1 MKKILLTTTA
11 LTMLAGAAVAQV
23 SVSGDGRIGVSS
35 SGGTTRVEYRYRV
48 HFKASGE
55 TDGGLT
61 FGAKAGLRWDE
72 SEPGTTTTTFT
83 DSNGDTVVVTSATQV
98 AYGASVWMGNGTM
111 TVRVGNTDGAIS
123 SAAGIWGG
131 TTVGFSGMS
140 FGGILFTANTSSS
153 SNGTGPNIVA
163 VDFSLGS
170 ANVTISG
177 GSGLDTEIAANFSAG
192 AANVGIGYDTGAT
205 TTGGTTLTVGFDA
218 GSANVNVGYFR
229 DAAGTASWSLG
240 VSAGVGAGTVKAY
253 VANRTGSSN
262 YGLGYKQSLGGGASL
277 GIGYESIGGTAT
289 MEAGVSFGF

>member
-23 SVSGDGRIGVSS
+23 SVSGDGRMGVTST
-35 SGGTTRVEYRYRV
+35 GGTTAVEYRYRV

-72 SEPGTTTTTFT
+72 SEPQGT
-83 DSNGDTVVVTSATQV
+83 V

-153 SNGTGPNIVA
+153 SNSTGPNIVA

-192 AANVGIGYDTGAT
+192 AANVGIGYDTGAAA
-205 TTGGTTLTVGFDA
+205 TGGTTLTVGFDA
-218 GSANVNVGYFR
+218 GSANINVGYFR
-229 DAAGTASWSLG
+229 DAAGTSSWSLG

-253 VANRTGSSN
+253 YANRAGSTN
-262 YGLGYKQSLGGGASL
+262 YGLGYKQSLGGGAAL
-277 GIGYESIGGTAT
+277 GVGYESMGGTST
-289 MEAGVSFGF
+289 VEAGVSFGF